1 MRIIQLDPNVLA
13 SKLSDGKYDE
23 EAHASIQY
31 RCSPKS
37 FAFPKDE
44 IQKLAQNGDGQ
55 AAAVEAGH
63 SAFDRHVGHE
73 KKIIET
79 YRNEME
85 DERARLNPML
95 QKERDDLVTLT
106 RDGKDRVADKIVV
119 NIPPHSKFQQTMVS
133 WFAWILVAAG
143 IIQLAIFLHN
153 QNGMEWWQAFVVP
166 FSGVVGLSWAVK
178 FGLTSLYQDHRP
190 VYKAMKYLALLVGMG
205 CLISWIVMYS
215 QYAVTLAQGPRIE
228 TLDGAA
234 AADTGGHGSQIMVAL
249 QILGEAFVAGFL
261 FTIVSEITA
270 KHTYSNGVGHTEEY
284 KHDMNEVAV
293 IEDKLKFVNSRI
305 ALTKGLLSQLAEA
318 RINVDDQSRALYGK
332 LMQSRK

>member
-1 MRIIQLDPNVLA
+1 MRKIVLSPNVLA
-13 SKLSDGKYDE
+13 NKLSDGKYDE
-23 EAHASIQY
+23 ETHASIQY
-31 RCSPKS
+31 RCSPKC
-37 FAFPKDE
+37 FPFPKEE
-44 IQKLAQNGDGQ
+44 IQKLAQNGEGQ
-55 AAAVEAGH
+55 AAAVEAGR

-79 YRNEME
+79 YKDEME

-95 QKERDDLVTLT
+95 QKERDDLVRLT
-106 RDGKDRVADKIVV
+106 REGKDRVADRIVV
-119 NIPPHSKFQQTMVS
+119 NIPQHSKLQQAVVN
-133 WFAWILVAAG
+133 WFAWILVSAG

-178 FGLTSLYQDHRP
+178 YGLTSLYQDHRP
-190 VYKAMKYLALLVGMG
+190 VYKAMKYLALLVGIG
-205 CLISWIVMYS
+205 SLATWVVMYS
-215 QYAVTLAQGPRIE
+215 QYAVTLAQGPRFE
-228 TLDGAA
+228 SLDGTT

-270 KHTYSNGVGHTEEY
+270 KHTYSNGVDHAEEY
-284 KHDMNEVAV
+284 KHDMKEVAN
-293 IEDKLKFVNSRI
+293 IEKDLKFVNSRI
-305 ALTKGLLSQLAEA
+305 AHTKGLLSQLAEA
-318 RINVDDQSRALYGK
+318 RVNVEDQSRAMYGK